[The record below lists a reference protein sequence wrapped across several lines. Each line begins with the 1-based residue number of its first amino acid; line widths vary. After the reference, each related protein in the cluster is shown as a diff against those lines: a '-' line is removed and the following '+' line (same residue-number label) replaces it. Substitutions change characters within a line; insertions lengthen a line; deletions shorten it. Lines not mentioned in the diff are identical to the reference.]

1 MKLSPAHTELIKL
14 LAAEAVDEFIENRTN
29 VFRSRRSN
37 HQENAMLR
45 IPITEFTY
53 DPITRKFFRYGQ
65 EWKAAGVDAVVGR
78 VEGMKATEW
87 LKLHVVGK

>member
-1 MKLSPAHTELIKL
+1 
-14 LAAEAVDEFIENRTN
+14 
-29 VFRSRRSN
+29 
-37 HQENAMLR
+37 MLR